1 VTDNPLAVLGRIR
14 EARPPARPRPGEHC
28 ELCGEAIGDEHR
40 HLVDI
45 QARSLLCSC
54 RVCHLLFLSE
64 GAGGGHFRAVP
75 DRYLACPDF
84 RLSPGKWDAMQIP
97 VSVAFFFLN
106 SALGRVA
113 AFYPSPAGATESEL
127 PLDRWAEVVEA
138 NPELATLQPDVEAF
152 LVRARPDRGGAE
164 CYLVPIDICYEL
176 VGHLRRLWRG
186 FDGGREANE
195 QLDRFFDRVQLS
207 CGAGSR

>member
-1 VTDNPLAVLGRIR
+1 
-14 EARPPARPRPGEHC
+14 
-28 ELCGEAIGDEHR
+28 
-40 HLVDI
+40 
-45 QARSLLCSC
+45 
-54 RVCHLLFLSE
+54 
-64 GAGGGHFRAVP
+64 
-75 DRYLACPDF
+75 
-84 RLSPGKWDAMQIP
+84 
-97 VSVAFFFLN
+97 
-106 SALGRVA
+106 
-113 AFYPSPAGATESEL
+113 
-127 PLDRWAEVVEA
+127 VVEA